1 MDKNGKDRHIPRNRI
16 KKFKTQKVSTM
27 PGNFKDLLETQE
39 VADLLAYLSTL
50 TLPTITASV
59 H

>member
-1 MDKNGKDRHIPRNRI
+1 
-16 KKFKTQKVSTM
+16 M
-27 PGNFKDLLETQE
+27 PGNFKDLLKIQE
-39 VADLLAYLSTL
+39 VADLLAYLGTL